1 MKQYILPLAI
11 GFSTVVSGTV
21 LQASAGT
28 FVVNDLDSS
37 AMGTFVVNNLNTGSI
52 NYDTMISLGDREAQ
66 ENSLAAAV
74 KSMENA
80 GTLKITKINPDLY
93 STNMLMGML
102 PDIIKFKDKPEKES
116 VFTIFKI
123 ENTSGLERMNGGSF
137 IILRSDSSVSQ
148 EDTVLTDQFQNIL
161 RQSVSFSGS
170 GVFVFDKADNS
181 PVLTSVHN
189 NAADLLK
196 EIEVA
201 ISSSSDD
208 DGDLDE
214 MRLAALELT
223 ESFVG
228 RAFHKLLPTDS
239 TLDLMKKLDNH
250 SSSEDDADQDFWDGN
265 SSSSE
270 DDELDF
276 YENSNMA
283 SSSLYQNSI
292 GFEGHVTSP
301 QKTAGR
307 VSSLRARYE
316 NKLDAMSL
324 EAPKEKAALVPGVSV
339 ADLRA
344 NFTRNANAAAERS
357 DAERSESTNERRGPR
372 LERNSKFSE
381 SLAFFKRLQNR

>member
-11 GFSTVVSGTV
+11 GFSAVISGTA

-148 EDTVLTDQFQNIL
+148 GDTISSDQFQNIL
-161 RQSVSFSGS
+161 RQSISLDGS
-170 GVFVFDKADNS
+170 GVFVFDEADNS
-181 PVLTSVHN
+181 PVLTSIHT

-196 EIEVA
+196 EIEAA

-208 DGDLDE
+208 DDTDLDE

-223 ESFVG
+223 ESFVE
-228 RAFHKLLPTDS
+228 RAFPKLLPTDS

-250 SSSEDDADQDFWDGN
+250 SSSEDDAHQDFWDGN

-292 GFEGHVTSP
+292 GFEGQVTPP

-357 DAERSESTNERRGPR
+357 ESTNERRGPR
-372 LERNSKFSE
+372 LERSSKFSE